1 MLKYSIMINKKSLSE
16 ADIIAKYI
24 RPAITEAGWQENQIR
39 QEFSFTAGRVFVK
52 GKKTVRG
59 EKKRADILLY
69 YKPNIPIAVVEAK
82 DNNHSISDGIQQ
94 ALGYAETLDLP
105 VAISSNGDGW
115 QIHYRNKCNSITEE
129 TRELNQF
136 PTFNEI
142 YQCYKIYKGIETPE
156 EERINSQDY
165 YYDGSGMTPR
175 YYQQIAINRTVEAIS
190 KGQKRILLVMAT
202 GTGKTY
208 TSFQIIY
215 RLWKSGT
222 KKRILFLVDRTNLI
236 DQTNRGDFKHFGDKL
251 TVVRKKKIDKAF
263 EIYLALYQGLT
274 NYDEDADAYKEFS
287 PDFFDLVV
295 VDECHR
301 GSAADDSE
309 WRKILE
315 YFSNA
320 TQIGM
325 TATPKETETIS
336 SSEYFGDPIY
346 TYSLKQGIDD
356 GFLAPYKV
364 LRVGINVD
372 LEGWRPDSSTRDR
385 NGEEVEDRL
394 YNIKDY
400 DRNLVIDERTKLV
413 AKKVIEYLAKTNP
426 LDKTI
431 VFCIDTEH
439 ALRMRDALWMYAPKE
454 WAEKSDKYI
463 VRITGNEKEAK
474 SLLYDFTNVESPY
487 PVIAATSK
495 LMSTGTDAKTCKLI
509 VLDSNIGS
517 MTEFKQI
524 IGRGT
529 RICEEYDKLYF
540 TIMDFRNVTD
550 KFSDKDF
557 DGDPVR
563 IKKTAA
569 EDEFTEEDLSGDDGE
584 PQIDPLTGKE
594 VDFGDSSYA
603 EIRDGFGTCSINSP
617 EPEPYGQKKE
627 KIYVAGIDVSILNER
642 QQYLDA
648 NGKLITE
655 SMISYTKRSLKNRF
669 RSLSNFLNE
678 WNEADKKQAVIQE
691 LEKQGIILEN
701 LNEAVKA
708 NLDPF
713 DLICHLA
720 FDTPALTRKERA
732 ENVKKRNAFTKYGEQ
747 AGKVLEALLEK
758 YAESGIENIE
768 DMTVLNAPPL
778 PDFGTP
784 TEIVK
789 WFGGKDS
796 YKKAIKELE
805 KEIYR
810 DVA

>member
-1 MLKYSIMINKKSLSE
+1 
-16 ADIIAKYI
+16 
-24 RPAITEAGWQENQIR
+24 
-39 QEFSFTAGRVFVK
+39 
-52 GKKTVRG
+52 
-59 EKKRADILLY
+59 
-69 YKPNIPIAVVEAK
+69 
-82 DNNHSISDGIQQ
+82 
-94 ALGYAETLDLP
+94 
-105 VAISSNGDGW
+105 
-115 QIHYRNKCNSITEE
+115 
-129 TRELNQF
+129 
-136 PTFNEI
+136 
-142 YQCYKIYKGIETPE
+142 
-156 EERINSQDY
+156 
-165 YYDGSGMTPR
+165 
-175 YYQQIAINRTVEAIS
+175 
-190 KGQKRILLVMAT
+190 
-202 GTGKTY
+202 
-208 TSFQIIY
+208 
-215 RLWKSGT
+215 
-222 KKRILFLVDRTNLI
+222 
-236 DQTNRGDFKHFGDKL
+236 
-251 TVVRKKKIDKAF
+251 
-263 EIYLALYQGLT
+263 
-274 NYDEDADAYKEFS
+274 
-287 PDFFDLVV
+287 
-295 VDECHR
+295 
-301 GSAADDSE
+301 
-309 WRKILE
+309 
-315 YFSNA
+315 
-320 TQIGM
+320 
-325 TATPKETETIS
+325 
-336 SSEYFGDPIY
+336 
-346 TYSLKQGIDD
+346 
-356 GFLAPYKV
+356 
-364 LRVGINVD
+364 
-372 LEGWRPDSSTRDR
+372 
-385 NGEEVEDRL
+385 
-394 YNIKDY
+394 
-400 DRNLVIDERTKLV
+400 
-413 AKKVIEYLAKTNP
+413 
-426 LDKTI
+426 
-431 VFCIDTEH
+431 
-439 ALRMRDALWMYAPKE
+439 
-454 WAEKSDKYI
+454 
-463 VRITGNEKEAK
+463 
-474 SLLYDFTNVESPY
+474 
-487 PVIAATSK
+487 
-495 LMSTGTDAKTCKLI
+495 
-509 VLDSNIGS
+509 
-517 MTEFKQI
+517 
-524 IGRGT
+524 
-529 RICEEYDKLYF
+529 
-540 TIMDFRNVTD
+540 MDFRNVTD